1 MKKFAV
7 FYSGFGRGAKEII
20 VDYINGYIKPELSLV
35 FTTKPDTE
43 AFAVAEKAGIT
54 TLSLDRKAYTSV
66 KEFEEEILKNLIE
79 HKIEYIFLAG
89 YGLLV
94 GDVLLNHFKDRIVN
108 IHPSLLP
115 SFTGH
120 KNGLQQALDYGVKI
134 TGISTHIVDE
144 GMDTGRILFQESVAI
159 DDEDDF
165 KQLEYRVFKIGTI
178 LQTKTINKYFI

>member
-20 VDYINGYIKPELSLV
+20 CDYINGYIKPELALV
-35 FTTKPDTE
+35 FTTKPDTD
-43 AFAVAEKAGIT
+43 AFNIAEKAGIRT
-54 TLSLDRKAYTSV
+54 HSLDKKQFNNNEDFEQEIV
-66 KEFEEEILKNLIE
+66 KILIRYQ
-79 HKIEYIFLAG
+79 IDYIFLAG
-89 YGLLV
+89 YGLLI
-94 GDVLLNHFKDRIVN
+94 GEVLLGQYKSKIVN

-134 TGISTHIVDE
+134 VGITTHVVDE
-144 GMDTGRILFQESVAI
+144 GMDSGKILYQESIFV
-159 DDEDDF
+159 DDDDDF

-178 LQTKTINKYFI
+178 LQVKTINKYFI

>member
-20 VDYINGYIKPELSLV
+20 NDYKNGYILPELSLV

-43 AFAVAEKAGIT
+43 AFQIAKEFKIPVH
-54 TLSLDRKAYTSV
+54 SLDKKQFHSSE
-66 KEFEEEILKNLIE
+66 EFENEILKVLIF
-79 HKIEYIFLAG
+79 HKIDYIFLAG
-89 YGLLV
+89 YGLLI
-94 GDVLLNHFKDRIVN
+94 GEVLLSHYKSRIVN

-134 TGISTHIVDE
+134 VGITTHVVDK
-144 GMDTGRILFQESVAI
+144 GMDTGKILFQESIEVE
-159 DDEDDF
+159 EDDF
-165 KQLEYRVFKIGTI
+165 KQLEYRIFKIGTI
-178 LQTKTINKYFI
+178 LQVKTINKYFI